1 MEAKKRLSKIYQ
13 FSLTAWL
20 LKFTITAVKKR
31 EKVKRT
37 SEFR

>member
-1 MEAKKRLSKIYQ
+1 M
-13 FSLTAWL
+13 TAWL

-37 SEFR
+37 SEFRSPFDFFQQQNN